1 VAATTEASAPL
12 LRLAGVTKRFG
23 GAAAVDAVD
32 LALAENEVFCL
43 LGPSGCGKS
52 TLLRL
57 IAGFEQPDAGTIRLG
72 TQHLTGLPAHRRP
85 INMMFQSYAL
95 FPHMSVSRNVAYGLA
110 DRPRAERAARVAD
123 LLRMVRLEDFAD
135 RRPDTLSG
143 GQRQRVALARAL
155 AREPRLLLLDE
166 PLTALDRAL
175 REETQS
181 ELRALQRRLRT
192 SFIVV
197 THDPEEAMRLAD
209 RVGVMAQGRIVQVG
223 ATAELY
229 DRPAS
234 RYVAGLLGD
243 VNLIPG
249 RLGPVEP
256 GGLRT
261 VETASG
267 SLRARS
273 PAADLSEGDAVV
285 VAVRPE
291 RVALGPDQAGEG
303 ATVGIPATVA
313 ERVFLGDRIART
325 LHLGDG
331 SAVRASGPP
340 EGADAFPAGARV
352 RLRFAAEAATI
363 LPA

>member
-1 VAATTEASAPL
+1 MVEATGASAPL

-23 GAAAVDAVD
+23 GATAVDGVD

-72 TQHLTGLPAHRRP
+72 TQDLTGLQAHRRP

-95 FPHMSVSRNVAYGLA
+95 FPHMSVARNVAYGLA
-110 DRPRAERAARVAD
+110 DRPRAERAERVGA
-123 LLRMVRLEDFAD
+123 LLRLVRLEDFAE
-135 RRPDTLSG
+135 RRPETLSG

-175 REETQS
+175 REETQD
-181 ELRALQRRLRT
+181 ELRTLQKRLGT
-192 SFIVV
+192 SFVVV
-197 THDPEEAMRLAD
+197 THDPDEAMRLAD
-209 RVGVMAQGRIVQVG
+209 RVGVMAHGRIVQIG
-223 ATAELY
+223 STAELY

-243 VNLIPG
+243 VNLIQG
-249 RLGPVEP
+249 RLGPEEP
-256 GGLRT
+256 GGLRG
-261 VETASG
+261 VETAFG
-267 SLRARS
+267 PVRARA
-273 PAADLSEGDAVV
+273 PVEPLQEGVEVV
-285 VAVRPE
+285 MAVRPE
-291 RVALGPDQAGEG
+291 RVALQPDGEG
-303 ATVGIPATVA
+303 IFAVVT
-313 ERVFLGDRIART
+313 ERIFLGDRIART
-325 LHLGDG
+325 LRLGDG
-331 SAVRASGPP
+331 SPIRASGPP
-340 EGADAFPAGARV
+340 EGADAFPPGASL

>member
-1 VAATTEASAPL
+1 MAATTGASAPL
-12 LRLAGVTKRFG
+12 LRLDGVTKRFG
-23 GAAAVDAVD
+23 GATAVDGVD

-57 IAGFEQPDAGTIRLG
+57 IAGFEQPDAGTIWLG
-72 TQHLTGLPAHRRP
+72 TQDLTGLPAHRRP

-95 FPHMSVSRNVAYGLA
+95 FPHMSVARNVAYGLA
-110 DRPRAERAARVAD
+110 DRPRAERAERVAA
-123 LLRMVRLEDFAD
+123 LLRLVRLEDFGE

-192 SFIVV
+192 SFVVV

-209 RVGVMAQGRIVQVG
+209 RVGVMAHGRIVQIG
-223 ATAELY
+223 STAELY

-249 RLGPVEP
+249 RLGPEEP
-256 GGLRT
+256 GVIRG
-261 VETASG
+261 VETAFG
-267 SLRARS
+267 LVRARAPTES
-273 PAADLSEGDAVV
+273 PQAGVEVV

-291 RVALGPDQAGEG
+291 RVALGSDGE
-303 ATVGIPATVA
+303 GIPATVT
-313 ERVFLGDRIART
+313 ERVFLGGRIART
-325 LHLGDG
+325 LRLGEG
-331 SAVRASGPP
+331 SVVRASGPP
-340 EGADAFPAGARV
+340 EGAETFPAGAAV
-352 RLRFAAEAATI
+352 RLSFAAEAATI

>member
-1 VAATTEASAPL
+1 MAEATGASAPL

-23 GAAAVDAVD
+23 GAIAVDGVD

-57 IAGFEQPDAGTIRLG
+57 IAGFEKPDAGTIRLG
-72 TQHLTGLPAHRRP
+72 AQDLTGQPAHRRP

-95 FPHMSVSRNVAYGLA
+95 FPHMSVARNVAYGLA
-110 DRPRAERAARVAD
+110 DRPRAERAERVAA
-123 LLRMVRLEDFAD
+123 LLRLVRLEDFGD

-166 PLTALDRAL
+166 PLTALDRSL

-181 ELRALQRRLRT
+181 ELRALQRRLGT
-192 SFIVV
+192 SFVVV

-209 RVGVMAQGRIVQVG
+209 RVGVMAHGRIVQIG
-223 ATAELY
+223 STAELY

-249 RLGPVEP
+249 RLGPDEP
-256 GGLRT
+256 GGIRS
-261 VETASG
+261 VGTAFG
-267 SLRARS
+267 PVRARGLAE
-273 PAADLSEGDAVV
+273 PLQEGVEAV

-291 RVALGPDQAGEG
+291 RIALRPDGEG
-303 ATVGIPATVA
+303 IAATVI
-313 ERVFLGDRIART
+313 ERTFLGDRIART
-325 LHLGDG
+325 LRLSDG
-331 SAVRASGPP
+331 STVRTSGPP
-340 EGADAFPAGARV
+340 EDAEAFPAGASV
-352 RLRFAAEAATI
+352 LLSFAAETATI
-363 LPA
+363 LPP